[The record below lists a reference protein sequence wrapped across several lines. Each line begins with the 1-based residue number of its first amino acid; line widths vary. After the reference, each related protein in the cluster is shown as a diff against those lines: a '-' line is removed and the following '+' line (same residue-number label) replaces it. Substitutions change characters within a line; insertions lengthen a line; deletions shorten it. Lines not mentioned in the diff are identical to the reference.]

1 MLQKYLGSTS
11 GETGFSDLVKQRLN
25 TELECLQTQQA
36 KVCSL
41 VVDEMWIKQ
50 SLEYH
55 KQRDVFLGDVDVS
68 KDLDHLLSAS
78 DKGELANSLL
88 CFLLCGLHTKFK
100 IPVRYF
106 FTKGCT
112 GELLA
117 ENIRHVIKITEE
129 L

>member
-1 MLQKYLGSTS
+1 
-11 GETGFSDLVKQRLN
+11 
-25 TELECLQTQQA
+25 
-36 KVCSL
+36 
-41 VVDEMWIKQ
+41 MWIKQ

-55 KQRDVFLGDVDVS
+55 KQRDMFLGDVDVS
-68 KDLDHLLSAS
+68 KDLDHLLSTS
-78 DKGELANSLL
+78 DKSELANSLL